1 MLIDCHVDYFTFVKL
16 SRAIRYIP
24 LLMHQTSILSAFSPF
39 SQKQSLASRARAPL
53 DAWGVQAT
61 CHANLSLLFQLPTT
75 RPTVRPS
82 VRPSLARLVKSRG
95 FGVVRPFVLRGPLS
109 LSLSLSLCR
118 CMILS
123 PFQSGSHAMSSSGDA
138 TVDGRPNWKCGFTP
152 LFALVSS
159 LALV

>member
-1 MLIDCHVDYFTFVKL
+1 MPGASKPPAMPTCL
-16 SRAIRYIP
+16 SSSNF
-24 LLMHQTSILSAFSPF
+24 Q
-39 SQKQSLASRARAPL
+39 PL
-53 DAWGVQAT
+53 D
-61 CHANLSLLFQLPTT
+61 
-75 RPTVRPS
+75 RPSVRVRPS

-95 FGVVRPFVLRGPLS
+95 FGVVRPFVLRGP
-109 LSLSLSLCR
+109 LSLCR

-159 LALV
+159 LALVYVVWGADDNKCNAMHDVANLELLQKRGRKRGRQYVIRKCRIK